1 MIKILIVDDNE
12 DITFSIKKMLEK
24 LDKNYSVDRA
34 HSTDEGLEVV
44 KKDEYDIIIIDIMM
58 PGKDGIIFSE
68 QLKQDDKT
76 KNIPIIFL
84 TAKTDEQTKKDV
96 SYSSAGF
103 VAKPVEP
110 MLLDVTIK
118 KALKDTGSIKYL
130 KSVLDE

>member
-1 MIKILIVDDNE
+1 MLKILIVDDNE

-24 LDKNYSVDRA
+24 IDKNYSVTCA
-34 HSTDEGLEVV
+34 HSADEALTLVI
-44 KKDEYDIIIIDIMM
+44 KDEYDIIIVDIMM

-96 SYSSAGF
+96 SYLSSDI
-103 VAKPVEP
+103 VAKPVNP
-110 MLLDVTIK
+110 MVLDVTIK
-118 KALKDTGSIKYL
+118 KALKDTGSVKYIKTM
-130 KSVLDE
+130 LDE

>member
-96 SYSSAGF
+96 F
-103 VAKPVEP
+103 
-110 MLLDVTIK
+110 
-118 KALKDTGSIKYL
+118 
-130 KSVLDE
+130 